1 MEPFNSRSLIMI
13 KSVRDVVIFFLF
25 ILLCIQSCKN
35 ERIKG
40 PAIRFESDT
49 CNFGEAPRG
58 KILSSTFLFFNPGSD
73 TLVLESVRPSC
84 SSCTNIDE
92 YDKRVAPGGR
102 GKIRITYKV
111 AGIPRYIEHKVYV
124 TTNIPD
130 AKDIILVI
138 SGQLVKSEA
147 MPEESKQLMKN

>member
-1 MEPFNSRSLIMI
+1 MFNNMRKVTIL
-13 KSVRDVVIFFLF
+13 FLF
-25 ILLCIQSCKN
+25 TLLFIQSFKN
-35 ERIKG
+35 EKIQG

-58 KILSSTFLFFNPGSD
+58 KILSATFSFFNPGSD

-84 SSCTNIDE
+84 PSCTNIDE

-102 GKIRITYKV
+102 GEVLITYKV
-111 AGIPRYIEHKVYV
+111 DGIPRYIEHKVYI

-130 AKDIILVI
+130 AKDITLVI
-138 SGQLVKSEA
+138 SGHLVKGEA
-147 MPEESKQLMKN
+147 TPEESKQKNNK